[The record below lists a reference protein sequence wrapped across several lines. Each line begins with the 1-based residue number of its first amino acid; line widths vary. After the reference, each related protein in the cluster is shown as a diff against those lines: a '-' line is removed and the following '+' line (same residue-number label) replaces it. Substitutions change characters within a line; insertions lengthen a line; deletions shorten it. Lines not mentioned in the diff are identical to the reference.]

1 MDRGMKRWRLGRSDP
16 FGLQQAGN
24 TQEYFRRPLSLMS
37 SVSHFDLFI
46 NFFGYSSIFPST
58 SIRSVS
64 NWILPVLCPFFISFN
79 VEFTV
84 FFICHFGVILE
95 SFWSHFG
102 VILESFW
109 SHLLVVLESFLGH
122 FWVKCGSFLH
132 QFLVIFMS
140 FFGSYSHDFEVISRS
155 FLHNF

>member
-102 VILESFW
+102 VIYWSFLSHSWVIFGSNVGHFCISFW
-109 SHLLVVLESFLGH
+109 WFSCPFLGHIRMILRSFLGH
-122 FWVKCGSFLH
+122 FCI
-132 QFLVIFMS
+132 IFRTC
-140 FFGSYSHDFEVISRS
+140 FGRF
-155 FLHNF
+155 